1 MFGKNYDI
9 VIIVV
14 INSIVTNM
22 MRRQVLLNQWL
33 CIVQGILSVA
43 EMLKEI
49 QQKLKEKFPHPV
61 STTTLKRISS
71 RS

>member
-1 MFGKNYDI
+1 MFGKNYDV

-14 INSIVTNM
+14 KDSIVTNM
-22 MRRQVLLNQWL
+22 MRRQVLLDQLL

-49 QQKLKEKFPHPV
+49 QQKLKQKFP
-61 STTTLKRISS
+61 TLFQR
-71 RS
+71 RP

>member
-1 MFGKNYDI
+1 MFGKNYDV

-14 INSIVTNM
+14 KNSIVTNM
-22 MRRQVLLNQWL
+22 MRRQVLLDQLL

-49 QQKLKEKFPHPV
+49 QQNLKQKFP
-61 STTTLKRISS
+61 TLFQR
-71 RS
+71 RP

>member
-1 MFGKNYDI
+1 
-9 VIIVV
+9 
-14 INSIVTNM
+14 M

-49 QQKLKEKFPHPV
+49 QQKLKQKFP
-61 STTTLKRISS
+61 TLFQR
-71 RS
+71 RP

>member
-49 QQKLKEKFPHPV
+49 QQKLKQKFP
-61 STTTLKRISS
+61 TLFQR
-71 RS
+71 RP

>member
-1 MFGKNYDI
+1 
-9 VIIVV
+9 
-14 INSIVTNM
+14 M

-61 STTTLKRISS
+61 STTTLKHISS
-71 RS
+71 SS

>member
-1 MFGKNYDI
+1 MFGKNYDV

-14 INSIVTNM
+14 KNSIVTNM
-22 MRRQVLLNQWL
+22 MRRQILLDQLL

-49 QQKLKEKFPHPV
+49 QRKLKQKFP
-61 STTTLKRISS
+61 TLFQR
-71 RS
+71 RP

>member
-1 MFGKNYDI
+1 MFGKNYDV

-14 INSIVTNM
+14 KNSIATNM
-22 MRRQVLLNQWL
+22 MRRQVLLDQLL

-49 QQKLKEKFPHPV
+49 QQKLKQKFP
-61 STTTLKRISS
+61 TLFQR
-71 RS
+71 RP

>member
-49 QQKLKEKFPHPV
+49 QQKRKEKFPHPV
-61 STTTLKRISS
+61 STTTVKHIGS

>member
-1 MFGKNYDI
+1 MFGKNYDV

-14 INSIVTNM
+14 KTSIVTNM
-22 MRRQVLLNQWL
+22 MRRQVLLDQLL

-49 QQKLKEKFPHPV
+49 QQKLKQKFP
-61 STTTLKRISS
+61 TLFQR
-71 RS
+71 RP

>member
-1 MFGKNYDI
+1 MFGKNYDV

-14 INSIVTNM
+14 KNSIVTNM
-22 MRRQVLLNQWL
+22 MRRQVLLDQLL

-49 QQKLKEKFPHPV
+49 KQKLKQKFP
-61 STTTLKRISS
+61 TLFQR
-71 RS
+71 RP

>member
-1 MFGKNYDI
+1 MFGKNYDV

-14 INSIVTNM
+14 KNSIVTNM
-22 MRRQVLLNQWL
+22 MRRQVLFDQLL

-49 QQKLKEKFPHPV
+49 QQKLKQKFP
-61 STTTLKRISS
+61 TLFQR
-71 RS
+71 RP

>member
-14 INSIVTNM
+14 KNSIVTNM
-22 MRRQVLLNQWL
+22 MRRQVLLDQLL

-49 QQKLKEKFPHPV
+49 QQKLKQKFP
-61 STTTLKRISS
+61 TLFQR
-71 RS
+71 RP

>member
-14 INSIVTNM
+14 INSIVANM

-49 QQKLKEKFPHPV
+49 QQKLKEKFP
-61 STTTLKRISS
+61 TLFQR
-71 RS
+71 RP

>member
-1 MFGKNYDI
+1 MFGKNYDV

-14 INSIVTNM
+14 KNSIVTNM
-22 MRRQVLLNQWL
+22 MRRQVLLDQLL

-49 QQKLKEKFPHPV
+49 QQKLKQKFP
-61 STTTLKRISS
+61 TLFQR
-71 RS
+71 RP

>member
-1 MFGKNYDI
+1 MFGKNYDV

-14 INSIVTNM
+14 KNSIVSNM
-22 MRRQVLLNQWL
+22 MRRQVLLDQLL

-49 QQKLKEKFPHPV
+49 QRKLKQKFP
-61 STTTLKRISS
+61 TLFQR
-71 RS
+71 RP

>member
-1 MFGKNYDI
+1 MFGKNYDV

-14 INSIVTNM
+14 KNSVVTNM
-22 MRRQVLLNQWL
+22 MRRQVLFDQLL

-49 QQKLKEKFPHPV
+49 QQNLKQKFP
-61 STTTLKRISS
+61 TLFQR
-71 RS
+71 RP

>member
-1 MFGKNYDI
+1 MFRKNYDV

-14 INSIVTNM
+14 KNSIVTNM
-22 MRRQVLLNQWL
+22 MRRQVLFDQLL

-49 QQKLKEKFPHPV
+49 QQKLKQKFP
-61 STTTLKRISS
+61 TLFQR
-71 RS
+71 RP

>member
-1 MFGKNYDI
+1 MFGKNADI

-49 QQKLKEKFPHPV
+49 QQKLKQKFP
-61 STTTLKRISS
+61 TLFQR
-71 RS
+71 RP

>member
-1 MFGKNYDI
+1 MFGKNYDV

-14 INSIVTNM
+14 KNSIVTNM

-49 QQKLKEKFPHPV
+49 QQKLKQKFP
-61 STTTLKRISS
+61 TLFQR
-71 RS
+71 RP

>member
-1 MFGKNYDI
+1 MFGKNYDV

-14 INSIVTNM
+14 KNSIVTNM
-22 MRRQVLLNQWL
+22 MRRQVLLDQLL

-49 QQKLKEKFPHPV
+49 QQKLKQKFP
-61 STTTLKRISS
+61 TLFKR
-71 RS
+71 RP

>member
-1 MFGKNYDI
+1 MFGKNYNI

-22 MRRQVLLNQWL
+22 MRRQVLLDQWL
-33 CIVQGILSVA
+33 CIVQGILTVA

-49 QQKLKEKFPHPV
+49 QQKLKEKFSHPV
-61 STTTLKRISS
+61 STTTLKRINS